1 MLPARP
7 QQLSQ
12 ATTSANSSSVRTL
25 NKARDIMPTYCAIS
39 DKQEIGAFYRTHH
52 IDDGDGAT
60 TVTAE
65 NICE

>member
-1 MLPARP
+1 
-7 QQLSQ
+7 
-12 ATTSANSSSVRTL
+12 
-25 NKARDIMPTYCAIS
+25 MPTYCAIS

-65 NICE
+65 DIREKFSSHVSRNSVPQRGRLRR